1 MKLGE
6 FKGQENNRMEIIGR
20 QFGMQVL
27 MLRENLEF
35 EISALE
41 SQGMEIIDESR
52 MFSKKVQEY
61 KCQSLY
67 SGARKRRKS

>member
-6 FKGQENNRMEIIGR
+6 FKGQENSRMEIIGG

-35 EISALE
+35 EISVLE

-52 MFSKKVQEY
+52 MLSE
-61 KCQSLY
+61 
-67 SGARKRRKS
+67 